1 MNDHWEMRLKN
12 LLWTVSGDYS
22 LEMSFEDDKWEE
34 TPWAA
39 LYDAV
44 KEGAYVRYC
53 SQTFREEVSLYLLKK
68 IYLGAEEGTLVQAA
82 GLCIDSMAGSRILAE
97 RPGAEMIRRRAYEE
111 LMDVR
116 FDSLVKSDLG
126 RLSLLWMRA
135 SLDGNA
141 LAERRLTEHLEHLKT
156 LAKEQGIEN
165 REEDTAG
172 EIAKQEEHGEN
183 GKAGQSENVRTFL
196 ETLDQIYNRLA
207 DPAFEK
213 KRGGLDAVL
222 SVTMEELQEFN
233 WQDFLDEEALEQTL
247 EAYRNQ
253 LDSRITETEHSNS
266 RRDSGSGG
274 TSIVQVSEEELKKRK
289 EYTARNFGPSY
300 MTKEE
305 EKRREKI
312 LCRDVHADSALYYT
326 EGILQAPLVKNYQ
339 YQYIRRQTEVN
350 RTYYRRHYTMSRKN
364 IGQLVETL
372 QKALIRRTEPEISVG
387 DTGSV
392 LPGLLWK
399 VGRVQTDRIFER
411 RERQEPLNFVIDILI
426 DASGS
431 QRKRQSQV
439 ALQAFIIS
447 EALSRLQI
455 PHRVMSFCSFWNTTV
470 LHRFRDYE
478 DPPEKN
484 GNIFELYASS
494 NNRDGLAI
502 RAAAY
507 DLMQRPQEGKVLVVL
522 SDGRPNDKILYRA
535 KGQEPDPRIPVY
547 GDAYAVK
554 DTAYEVRKIR
564 AQGVRVL
571 GVFTGEEA
579 DLQAERKIFGKDFA
593 YIRDASVFA
602 HTVGRYMKQL
612 LEDL

>member
-1 MNDHWEMRLKN
+1 MKMISGRRLPGQLSTMRLRKAHTSGTAVRHSARRYPS
-12 LLWTVSGDYS
+12 TV
-22 LEMSFEDDKWEE
+22 
-34 TPWAA
+34 
-39 LYDAV
+39 
-44 KEGAYVRYC
+44 
-53 SQTFREEVSLYLLKK
+53 LKK
-68 IYLGAEEGTLVQAA
+68 IYLGAEEGTLAQAA

-172 EIAKQEEHGEN
+172 EIAKQEEN

-289 EYTARNFGPSY
+289 EYTARNLGPSY

-305 EKRREKI
+305 EKRRERI

-350 RTYYRRHYTMSRKN
+350 RTYYRRH
-364 IGQLVETL
+364 
-372 QKALIRRTEPEISVG
+372 
-387 DTGSV
+387 
-392 LPGLLWK
+392 
-399 VGRVQTDRIFER
+399 
-411 RERQEPLNFVIDILI
+411 
-426 DASGS
+426 
-431 QRKRQSQV
+431 
-439 ALQAFIIS
+439 
-447 EALSRLQI
+447 
-455 PHRVMSFCSFWNTTV
+455 
-470 LHRFRDYE
+470 
-478 DPPEKN
+478 
-484 GNIFELYASS
+484 
-494 NNRDGLAI
+494 
-502 RAAAY
+502 
-507 DLMQRPQEGKVLVVL
+507 
-522 SDGRPNDKILYRA
+522 
-535 KGQEPDPRIPVY
+535 
-547 GDAYAVK
+547 
-554 DTAYEVRKIR
+554 
-564 AQGVRVL
+564 
-571 GVFTGEEA
+571 
-579 DLQAERKIFGKDFA
+579 
-593 YIRDASVFA
+593 
-602 HTVGRYMKQL
+602 
-612 LEDL
+612 

>member
-97 RPGAEMIRRRAYEE
+97 RPGAEMIRRRVYEE

-253 LDSRITETEHSNS
+253 LDSRITETEHRNVDCTGFGGGAEEAQGIYCQKFRPFVYDEG
-266 RRDSGSGG
+266 RRKASGENPVPGCPCRQRPLLYGRHPAG
-274 TSIVQVSEEELKKRK
+274 TAGEELSISV
-289 EYTARNFGPSY
+289 YQA
-300 MTKEE
+300 
-305 EKRREKI
+305 
-312 LCRDVHADSALYYT
+312 ADGSESHLLPAALYDVEKEHRT
-326 EGILQAPLVKNYQ
+326 AGGDIAEGA
-339 YQYIRRQTEVN
+339 
-350 RTYYRRHYTMSRKN
+350 
-364 IGQLVETL
+364 
-372 QKALIRRTEPEISVG
+372 
-387 DTGSV
+387 
-392 LPGLLWK
+392 
-399 VGRVQTDRIFER
+399 
-411 RERQEPLNFVIDILI
+411 
-426 DASGS
+426 
-431 QRKRQSQV
+431 
-439 ALQAFIIS
+439 
-447 EALSRLQI
+447 
-455 PHRVMSFCSFWNTTV
+455 
-470 LHRFRDYE
+470 
-478 DPPEKN
+478 DPP
-484 GNIFELYASS
+484 
-494 NNRDGLAI
+494 D
-502 RAAAY
+502 
-507 DLMQRPQEGKVLVVL
+507 
-522 SDGRPNDKILYRA
+522 
-535 KGQEPDPRIPVY
+535 
-547 GDAYAVK
+547 
-554 DTAYEVRKIR
+554 
-564 AQGVRVL
+564 
-571 GVFTGEEA
+571 
-579 DLQAERKIFGKDFA
+579 
-593 YIRDASVFA
+593 
-602 HTVGRYMKQL
+602 
-612 LEDL
+612 